1 MRFGRL
7 SEVSEP
13 RLFLRLSDRLSGLSD
28 VVSVCDGPGSVS
40 TMTKS
45 SVDWDAWKEENN
57 MGDEL
62 EQACCDPRISR
73 SWLANLEIFPLIWTA
88 RRTLIEQRSRCVS
101 WITALKE
108 DRYKDLSDDAFL
120 FSREEIRTL
129 IMQRLL
135 TQGCGATT
143 MRG

>member
-1 MRFGRL
+1 MQTERELLEQRDPAGFFSQEQKLKVLRARRQFIEAP
-7 SEVSEP
+7 SEYIEK
-13 RLFLRLSDRLSGLSD
+13 LRDNI
-28 VVSVCDGPGSVS
+28 
-40 TMTKS
+40 
-45 SVDWDAWKEENN
+45 AFY
-57 MGDEL
+57 DEL
-62 EQACCDPRISR
+62 EQACRDPRISR

-88 RRTLIEQRSRCVS
+88 RRTLIEQRSRCVA